1 MSVNGTLVQFNT
13 YNRQAANY
21 TLVLTDAGKIVE
33 MNVATANILTVPTNA
48 SVAFP
53 VGTEIIIMQYG
64 AGQTTI
70 AGAGVT
76 FRSKNDG
83 RIIGARYTG
92 VVCLKIATDEWYV
105 VGNVST

>member
-1 MSVNGTLVQFNT
+1 
-13 YNRQAANY
+13 
-21 TLVLTDAGKIVE
+21 